1 MPMSNVL
8 ASRYGSADL
17 VNLWSPHNKV
27 IYERQLW
34 IAVMRAQRS
43 LGIDIPAE
51 IIADYEKVIDQVDLE
66 SIAQRERSATMSK
79 PASKNSTRWRATS
92 TSIRG

>member
-1 MPMSNVL
+1 MPMNNVL
-8 ASRYGSADL
+8 ATRYGSADL

-43 LGIDIPAE
+43 LGIDIPA
-51 IIADYEKVIDQVDLE
+51 DL
-66 SIAQRERSATMSK
+66 SLIH
-79 PASKNSTRWRATS
+79 
-92 TSIRG
+92 I